1 MKVDEIPF
9 DFVRRRMSVVLK
21 NNEGKRQLITKGA
34 VEEMLSACTLAEY
47 KGEVVELTEDIKN
60 KVLRMVTRLNNEG
73 MRVIAIAQK
82 IILQMRITLL

>member
-1 MKVDEIPF
+1 
-9 DFVRRRMSVVLK
+9 
-21 NNEGKRQLITKGA
+21 
-34 VEEMLSACTLAEY
+34 MLSICTLAEY

-82 IILQMRITLL
+82 IILQMRITLV

>member
-34 VEEMLSACTLAEY
+34 VEEMLSICTLAEY
-47 KGEVVELTEDIKN
+47 KGEVVELTEDIKI
-60 KVLRMVTRLNNEG
+60 KCF
-73 MRVIAIAQK
+73 IW
-82 IILQMRITLL
+82 LQD